1 MQEIRRRGGGGEKR
15 RREKEVK
22 RTIETLLIR
31 NIVNQQDAHSTAVVC
46 RSNSPEALL
55 AGCIPDLQLDTLAIE
70 LDGPYLEVDADG
82 GDEGGGERVFTE
94 AQETA

>member
-1 MQEIRRRGGGGEKR
+1 MTDIRTWFSNVEQHATEG
-15 RREKEVK
+15 
-22 RTIETLLIR
+22 
-31 NIVNQQDAHSTAVVC
+31 VNKI
-46 RSNSPEALL
+46 L